1 MNLRIVHYAISCPRR
16 NVISDGFLR
25 SRLAHSSY
33 RKNVSL
39 RLRLTLWY
47 TGLLAM
53 LLILVGGM
61 VFSRVQASVMGGI
74 DGELQKKGEQVV
86 RLVSLS
92 AQVEGIPE
100 PLLPFLN
107 ASLEDP
113 ELFVQV
119 RDNTR
124 RVVYRSS
131 NLARTVIELP
141 EPYYQQAMHGLAGF
155 YNLSKE
161 QPNDLRVYFA
171 PIVVNGQTVG
181 IVQVARNLQ
190 AQQEVLDQLG
200 KNLLILF
207 AIALAL
213 AAGGG
218 YWLTGVALHPIEEAT
233 ATALAI
239 TRTGN
244 LSRRVPIRK
253 QRHDEIGALINTFN
267 EMLDRLEALFEK
279 QRRFSADISHE
290 LRSPLTTI
298 LGNLSLLKRAQQL
311 PEEEREDMLNE
322 IRSEAERMHRLISDL
337 LLLSQAESGRHPL
350 HLELVELDRIV
361 LEAYRLAQRRAGE
374 RLDIQLG
381 HADRALVMGD
391 ADRLRQVLDNLINN
405 AIRYTP
411 AGGRIELSLSCQDDW
426 AVIRVQD
433 TGQGI
438 APEDLP
444 HIFDRFY
451 RADKART
458 RAAGGTGLGLSI
470 VKWLV
475 EAHHGQ
481 IVVESTPGE
490 GSTFDIRL
498 PLAEP
503 CPSEEESFSAD
514 MKTDLVDREP
524 GNPVDQ

>member
-1 MNLRIVHYAISCPRR
+1 M
-16 NVISDGFLR
+16 
-25 SRLAHSSY
+25 
-33 RKNVSL
+33 SL

-61 VFSRVQASVMGGI
+61 VFSRVQANVMGSI

-86 RLVSLS
+86 RLVSVS
-92 AQVEGIPE
+92 AQVDGIPE
-100 PLLPFLN
+100 PLLPFLS
-107 ASLEDP
+107 ATLEDP
-113 ELFVQV
+113 ELYVQV
-119 RDNTR
+119 RDSTR
-124 RVVYRSS
+124 RVVFRSS
-131 NLARTVIELP
+131 NLARAIIELP
-141 EPYYQQAMHGLAGF
+141 EPYYQQAMHGLAGYF
-155 YNLSKE
+155 DLSVE
-161 QPNDLRVYFA
+161 RPNDLRVYFA

-190 AQQEVLDQLG
+190 PQQEVLEQLS
-200 KNLLILF
+200 KNLFILF

-218 YWLTGVALHPIEEAT
+218 YWLTGVALQPIKEAT

-244 LSRRVPIRK
+244 LSRRVPVR
-253 QRHDEIGALINTFN
+253 QARNDEVGALINTFN
-267 EMLDRLEALFEK
+267 EMLDRLEELFEK

-298 LGNLSLLKRAQQL
+298 LGNLSLLRRADHL

-337 LLLSQAESGRHPL
+337 LLLSQAESGRHSL
-350 HLELVELDRIV
+350 HLGLVELDHI
-361 LEAYRLAQRRAGE
+361 LMESFRLAQRRAGDK
-374 RLDIQLG
+374 LDIQLG
-381 HADRALVMGD
+381 RVDRAQVMGD

-411 AGGRIELSLSCQDDW
+411 EGGRIELSLTCEETW
-426 AVIRVQD
+426 VALRVQD

-438 APEDLP
+438 AAEDLP

-458 RAAGGTGLGLSI
+458 RAAGGAGLGLSI
-470 VKWLV
+470 VKWVV
-475 EAHHGQ
+475 EAHQGQ
-481 IVVESTPGE
+481 IFVDSTLGE
-490 GSTFDIRL
+490 GTTFEIRL

-503 CPSEEESFSAD
+503 CFENTSRTRMNTE
-514 MKTDLVDREP
+514 KR
-524 GNPVDQ
+524 G

>member
-1 MNLRIVHYAISCPRR
+1 M
-16 NVISDGFLR
+16 
-25 SRLAHSSY
+25 
-33 RKNVSL
+33 SL

-53 LLILVGGM
+53 LLILIGSM
-61 VFSRVQASVMGGI
+61 VFSRVHASVMGSI

-86 RLVSLS
+86 RLVSVS
-92 AQVEGIPE
+92 AQVNGIPD
-100 PLLPFLN
+100 PLLPFIN
-107 ASLEDP
+107 ATLEDP
-113 ELFVQV
+113 ELYVQV

-124 RVVYRSS
+124 RVLFRSS
-131 NLARTVIELP
+131 NLARAVIELP
-141 EPYYQQAMHGLAGF
+141 EPYYQQAMHGLAG
-155 YNLSKE
+155 YYTLSK
-161 QPNDLRVYFA
+161 QRPNDLRVYFA
-171 PIVVNGQTVG
+171 PIVVNGETVG

-190 AQQEVLDQLG
+190 PQQEVLEQLN
-200 KNLLILF
+200 KNLLLLF
-207 AIALAL
+207 AVVLSL

-218 YWLTGVALHPIEEAT
+218 YWLTGVALHPIKEAT
-233 ATALAI
+233 DTALAI

-244 LSRRVPIRK
+244 LSRRVPVRK
-253 QRHDEIGALINTFN
+253 ARNDEIGALINTFN

-298 LGNLSLLKRAQQL
+298 LGNLSLLRRAENL
-311 PEEEREDMLNE
+311 PEEERDDMLTE

-350 HLELVELDRIV
+350 HLELVELDHIMMQAFRM
-361 LEAYRLAQRRAGE
+361 AQRRAGE
-374 RLDIQLG
+374 KLDIQLV
-381 HADRALVMGD
+381 HLDRARVMGD

-411 AGGRIELSLSCQDDW
+411 EGGKIVLSLICEDVW
-426 AVIRVQD
+426 AVIRVAD

-458 RAAGGTGLGLSI
+458 RAAGGAGLGLSI

-481 IVVESTPGE
+481 IFVESTLGE
-490 GSTFDIRL
+490 GATFDIHL

-503 CPSEEESFSAD
+503 CSEDE
-514 MKTDLVDREP
+514 
-524 GNPVDQ
+524 G

>member
-1 MNLRIVHYAISCPRR
+1 
-16 NVISDGFLR
+16 
-25 SRLAHSSY
+25 
-33 RKNVSL
+33 
-39 RLRLTLWY
+39 
-47 TGLLAM
+47 M

-61 VFSRVQASVMGGI
+61 VFSRVQASVMGSI
-74 DGELQKKGEQVV
+74 DGELQKKGDQVV

-100 PLLPFLN
+100 PLLPFIN
-107 ASLEDP
+107 ATLEDP
-113 ELFVQV
+113 ELYVQV
-119 RDNTR
+119 RDRTR

-131 NLARTVIELP
+131 NLLRAIIELP
-141 EPYYQQAMHGLAGF
+141 EPYYQQAMHGLAGY
-155 YNLSKE
+155 YNLSWE

-181 IVQVARNLQ
+181 IVQVARSLQ
-190 AQQEVLDQLG
+190 AQQQVLEQLG
-200 KNLLILF
+200 KNLFILF
-207 AIALAL
+207 ALALAL

-218 YWLTGVALHPIEEAT
+218 YWLTGMALRPIKEAT

-244 LSRRVPIRK
+244 LSRRVPVRT

-298 LGNLSLLKRAQQL
+298 LGNISLLQRAETL
-311 PEEEREDMLNE
+311 PDEERADMIQE

-337 LLLSQAESGRHPL
+337 LLLSQAESGQHPL
-350 HLELVELDRIV
+350 HLELVELDRILV
-361 LEAYRLAQRRAGE
+361 EAFRLAQRRAGD
-374 RLDIQLG
+374 RLDIRLV
-381 HADRALVMGD
+381 HADRAVVRGD
-391 ADRLRQVLDNLINN
+391 ADRLRQVLDNLLNN

-411 AGGRIELSLSCQDDW
+411 DGGRIELGLICDKDW

-438 APEDLP
+438 AAEDLP

-475 EAHHGQ
+475 EAHRGQ
-481 IVVESTPGE
+481 IHVESTLGE
-490 GSTFDIRL
+490 GSTFEILL

-503 CPSEEESFSAD
+503 CD
-514 MKTDLVDREP
+514 QMHVRE
-524 GNPVDQ
+524 DDAHAA